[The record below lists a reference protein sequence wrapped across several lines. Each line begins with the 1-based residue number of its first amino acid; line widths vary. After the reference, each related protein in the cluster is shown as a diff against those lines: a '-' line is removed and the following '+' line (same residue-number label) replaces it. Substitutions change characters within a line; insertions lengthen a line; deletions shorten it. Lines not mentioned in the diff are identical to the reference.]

1 MRKKLLCLLLCA
13 ATAAGTI
20 GMTGCGR
27 NEKDAAV
34 SASAEAEDITISTKE
49 ILSVSDYDVSDYVKL
64 CDYSNISVDGIDKKN
79 YEATDEQIKS
89 FIEDDLR
96 NYAEYKKT
104 DKITVEDGDSVNIDY
119 TGTID
124 GEEFEG
130 GSDTNYDI
138 EIGSGAFIEGFEDQ
152 LIGHSVGETFDIT
165 ITFPEDYF
173 YSAYAGKTAVFSTKI
188 NYISEKTSPSYD
200 DLTDDYVKKEME
212 SVNQCTTVKEYK
224 KYAKEQVEKALELQE
239 DAAVQAKVLDK
250 LVEECEV
257 TIPDGL
263 LDKRVSSYMDNLN
276 KSLEQNNETM
286 EEYLADQNLADDDAL
301 KKQVQN
307 QTETELKQG
316 LILEAIIKD
325 TSFTITQANL
335 DNFIQSYMN
344 TYGMTED
351 EFYEYYGTKDEI
363 KLYYAENQILEKLTA
378 RAESNLK

>member
-1 MRKKLLCLLLCA
+1 
-13 ATAAGTI
+13 
-20 GMTGCGR
+20 MTGCGR

-104 DKITVEDGDSVNIDY
+104 DKITAEDGDSVNIDY

-276 KSLEQNNETM
+276 RSLEQNNETM
-286 EEYLADQNLADDDAL
+286 EEYLADQNLADEDAL
-301 KKQVQN
+301 KKQVQS

-325 TSFTITQANL
+325 TSFTITQTNL

>member
-1 MRKKLLCLLLCA
+1 MRKKLLCLLLCV

-20 GMTGCGR
+20 GMTGCGK
-27 NEKDAAV
+27 NEKDTAI

-64 CDYSNISVDGIDKKN
+64 CDYSNISVDGIDKKD

-96 NYAEYKKT
+96 SYAEYKKT
-104 DKITVEDGDSVNIDY
+104 DKTTAEDGDSVNIDY

-276 KSLEQNNETM
+276 SSLEQNDETM
-286 EEYLADQNLADDDAL
+286 EEYLTDQNLADEAAL
-301 KKQVQN
+301 REQVQS

-378 RAESNLK
+378 KAESNLK